1 MEYAADVPLDSPVF
15 AKKTDPVAENGKGR
29 PRRPANEVL
38 MKVAI
43 LVTAAVAAILVATLV
58 NHKYQ
63 SDLANARSEFRYTT
77 NRDAK
82 RAADRLAATFGELRS
97 DLNLIAGLTR
107 EVEKN
112 ARSKDALRLALANL
126 PSSLGILNVYF
137 VRFSEGLR
145 ISRIEPLGGTAGGQP
160 GLGYSARA
168 TAGQAASEFARAL
181 KRESS
186 GHSTAPHFLTF
197 WANDSDGLTLVSFV
211 PRLGP
216 GRVVSGLVMARS
228 RAQSVGEMLPS
239 GEFALVHVPTG
250 EFVRGPGGGNLD
262 RSERFIRAA
271 VPDPSLIASEV
282 MPLSTPTLGGTWAL
296 WVGRPNQVFE
306 TSILVRTAHQFAA
319 VGLAT
324 SIVVGAAVLLAGVLL
339 YRNRELML
347 MRTDEL
353 ERLVHERT
361 IELDA
366 ALQAAETASRAKSA
380 FLANMSHEIRT
391 PMNGILGMS
400 ELLLDTDLSPDQR
413 DYVRTVRSSGEAL
426 LTIINEVLDFSKIE
440 AGMMTIEQEP
450 FDLRQVIEEVAG
462 LFAVRAQDKGLELL
476 VDIPAGLNT
485 NRISDPVRVRQVLN
499 NLVSNAIKF
508 TAEGEVV
515 ISVQEV
521 IGAPRP
527 SLRIAVRDTG
537 IGIAPEQ
544 QEVIFES
551 FTQADGSTTR
561 KYGGTGL
568 GLTICRQICQLLEGE
583 IGVISDLG
591 RGSEFWCRLPMETAE
606 VPLETV
612 ASDTWVLPRLHV
624 LLVDDNATNRRI
636 LQLQLAAWGC
646 SCEHAESGPRAIEL
660 VETEGGSHFDLALI
674 DFQMPGMNGL
684 EVARRLPDTLPCVLL
699 SSVGEAVPREEI
711 RAAKISACM
720 NKPIR
725 QRQLYQ
731 CLCTLLGNAP
741 ESPARSESLAGAPH
755 ATHGRQLSVLLV
767 EDNDINQAVA
777 GRMLAKQGCS
787 ITIAK
792 NGREAVEMTAT
803 QDFDLVFMDI
813 QMPELDGYQATAQIR
828 ERERMQG
835 DRRRSIIVAMTAHA
849 MEGDEAK
856 CLDAGMDDYVSKP
869 LSMDRLS
876 KVLTRWQPEER
887 AA

>member
-1 MEYAADVPLDSPVF
+1 MEYAADEALDSPLF
-15 AKKTDPVAENGKGR
+15 SKNADPTTENLKGR
-29 PRRPANEVL
+29 PRRPANEVH
-38 MKVAI
+38 MKVVI
-43 LVTAAVAAILVATLV
+43 LAMAVAAAMLVATLV

-97 DLNLIAGLTR
+97 DLKLIAGLTL

-112 ARSKDALRLALANL
+112 ARSKGALRLALASL
-126 PSSLGILNVYF
+126 PSSLGIENVYL
-137 VRFSEGLR
+137 VRLSKDLS
-145 ISRIEPLGGTAGGQP
+145 ISRIEPVGGTSGALH
-160 GLGYSARA
+160 GLGTSVHAMA
-168 TAGQAASEFARAL
+168 TQVGMEFARAL
-181 KRESS
+181 ERKSS
-186 GHSTAPHFLTF
+186 GHSTGPQFRTF
-197 WANDSDGLTLVSFV
+197 CTKDSDGLTLVSFV
-211 PRLGP
+211 PRWGP
-216 GRVVSGLVMARS
+216 GRVVSGLLMARG
-228 RAQSVGEMLPS
+228 RASAAGEMLPS
-239 GEFALVHVPTG
+239 GDFALVHVPTG
-250 EFVRGPGGGNLD
+250 EFIRGPGGGNLD

-282 MPLSTPTLGGTWAL
+282 MPLSAPTMGGAWAL
-296 WVGRPNQVFE
+296 WVGRSNQVFE
-306 TSILVRTAHQFAA
+306 SSILVRTAHQFAA

-324 SIVVGAAVLLAGVLL
+324 AIVVGAAVLLAGVLL

-366 ALQAAETASRAKSA
+366 ARHAAETASRAKSA

-400 ELLLDTDLSPDQR
+400 ELLLDTDLSPNQR
-413 DYVRTVRSSGEAL
+413 EYVRTVRSSGEAL

-440 AGMMTIEQEP
+440 AGMMSIEREP

-485 NRISDPVRVRQVLN
+485 NRISDAVRVRQVLN

-521 IGAPRP
+521 MGTPRP

-544 QEVIFES
+544 QDIIFES
-551 FTQADGSTTR
+551 FMQADGSTTR

-568 GLTICRQICQLLEGE
+568 GLTICRQICHLLQGE
-583 IGVISDLG
+583 IGVISQPG
-591 RGSEFWCRLPMETAE
+591 SGSEFWCRLPMETAE
-606 VPLETV
+606 VPLEPV
-612 ASDTWVLPRLHV
+612 ASESWVLPRLHV

-636 LQLQLAAWGC
+636 LELQLAAWGC
-646 SCEHAESGPRAIEL
+646 SSEHAEHGQRALEM
-660 VETEGGSHFDLALI
+660 VSREGGSHFDVALI

-684 EVARRLPDTLPCVLL
+684 EVACRLPDTLPRVLL
-699 SSVGEAVPREEI
+699 SSVGEAIPREDI

-731 CLCTLLGNAP
+731 CLCTLLGSGPEAP
-741 ESPARSESLAGAPH
+741 AKSESVAT
-755 ATHGRQLSVLLV
+755 ATHVAYGPVLSVLLV

-787 ITIAK
+787 VTIAN

-828 ERERMQG
+828 ERERMQR
-835 DRRRSIIVAMTAHA
+835 DRPRSIIVAMTANA
-849 MEGDEAK
+849 MEGDEEK
-856 CLDAGMDDYVSKP
+856 CLDAGMDDYIAKP

-876 KVLTRWQPEER
+876 KVLTRWHPQQR

>member
-1 MEYAADVPLDSPVF
+1 
-15 AKKTDPVAENGKGR
+15 
-29 PRRPANEVL
+29 
-38 MKVAI
+38 MKVVI
-43 LVTAAVAAILVATLV
+43 FAVALVAATLVATVV

-63 SDLANARSEFRYTT
+63 SDLANARSEFRYVA

-82 RAADRLAATFGELRS
+82 RAADRLAATFGELRT

-107 EVEKN
+107 EAEKS
-112 ARSKDALRLALANL
+112 ARSKEALRLALACL
-126 PSSLGILNVYF
+126 PSSLGIETVYLLRLNQ
-137 VRFSEGLR
+137 GLR
-145 ISRIEPLGGTAGGQP
+145 ISEIEPLAGRTDANR
-160 GLGYSARA
+160 GLGTSVRAMAR
-168 TAGQAASEFARAL
+168 QAAAEFARAL
-181 KRESS
+181 EKGSS
-186 GHSTAPHFLTF
+186 DHSTPPQFRTF
-197 WANDSDGLTLVSFV
+197 CAKDSDGLTLVSFV

-216 GRVVSGLVMARS
+216 GGVVSGLVMARS
-228 RAQSVGEMLPS
+228 RAQAVAETLPS
-239 GEFALVHVPTG
+239 GDFALVHVPTG

-271 VPDPSLIASEV
+271 VPDPTLIASEV
-282 MPLSTPTLGGTWAL
+282 MSLSTPTLGGAWAL
-296 WVGRPNQVFE
+296 WVGRPNRVFE

-319 VGLAT
+319 VGLA
-324 SIVVGAAVLLAGVLL
+324 SAIVVGAAVLLAGVLL

-366 ALQAAETASRAKSA
+366 ALHAAETASRAKSA

-485 NRISDPVRVRQVLN
+485 NRVSDPVRVRQVLN

-521 IGAPRP
+521 IDATCP

-537 IGIAPEQ
+537 IGIPPEQ
-544 QEVIFES
+544 QGVIFES
-551 FTQADGSTTR
+551 FTQADDSTTR

-568 GLTICRQICQLLEGE
+568 GLTICRQICQLLQGE
-583 IGVISDLG
+583 IGVISEPG

-646 SCEHAESGPRAIEL
+646 SCEQAESGHRALEL
-660 VETEGGSHFDLALI
+660 VSGHDANRFDLALI

-684 EVARRLPDTLPCVLL
+684 EVAHRLPDALPRVLL
-699 SSVGEAVPREEI
+699 SSVGDAVPREEI
-711 RAAKISACM
+711 RAAHIAACM

-741 ESPARSESLAGAPH
+741 ESPTRSESLASAPRVAH
-755 ATHGRQLSVLLV
+755 DRLLSVLLV
-767 EDNDINQAVA
+767 EDNEINQAVA
-777 GRMLAKQGCS
+777 GRMLAKHGCS
-787 ITIAK
+787 VTLAN
-792 NGREAVEMTAT
+792 NGREAVEMTET
-803 QDFDLVFMDI
+803 RDFDLVFMDI

-828 ERERMQG
+828 ERERMHK
-835 DRRRSIIVAMTAHA
+835 DRPRSIIVAMTANA

-856 CLDAGMDDYVSKP
+856 CLEAGMDDYIAKP
-869 LSMDRLS
+869 LSMERLG
-876 KVLTRWQPEER
+876 KVLSRWHPAER